1 MSSPHTTI
9 QKHVRR
15 TLYLAAAAVF
25 MLLPR
30 LSHACAVC
38 STGREDE
45 NADAF
50 LAMTVFMT
58 STPLL
63 ILGGAIWWFVRR
75 TLQREREVEEAR
87 EAAAS
92 GAQGSAAQ
100 PSFGATAQARS

>member
-1 MSSPHTTI
+1 MSSLQATI
-9 QKHVRR
+9 HQHIRR
-15 TLYLAAAAVF
+15 TLYLVAAAVL

-87 EAAAS
+87 EAAANA
-92 GAQGSAAQ
+92 AQGDLAQPAFGSAAQ
-100 PSFGATAQARS
+100 MRS